1 MARPYSDDLRARI
14 GAAVR
19 DGCTVREAA
28 DLYDVSAA
36 TAARCGKRLR
46 ECGSAAAKAMGGAR
60 RDVLAGHKDWLR
72 GRLKAVPDLTLSA
85 LVAEL
90 ADRGLHVGRWAV
102 WKFCRDETL
111 SVKKSILPSE
121 QDRPCLVRRRAL
133 WRRLAA
139 VVSRKRLVF
148 VDGREQAPPVRAPR
162 PTGPGPT

>member
-1 MARPYSDDLRARI
+1 MWQAAARVRQRRSQGHGRREAGRVGRPQGLAEGPAQGSARPDAERACRQ
-14 GAAVR
+14 
-19 DGCTVREAA
+19 
-28 DLYDVSAA
+28 
-36 TAARCGKRLR
+36 
-46 ECGSAAAKAMGGAR
+46 
-60 RDVLAGHKDWLR
+60 
-72 GRLKAVPDLTLSA
+72 
-85 LVAEL
+85 L

>member
-36 TAARCGKRLR
+36 TAARCAKRLR

-60 RDVLAGHKDWLR
+60 RDVLADHKDWLR

-90 ADRGLHVGRWAV
+90 ADRGLQVGRWAV

-111 SVKKSILPSE
+111 SVKKN
-121 QDRPCLVRRRAL
+121 
-133 WRRLAA
+133 
-139 VVSRKRLVF
+139 
-148 VDGREQAPPVRAPR
+148 
-162 PTGPGPT
+162 